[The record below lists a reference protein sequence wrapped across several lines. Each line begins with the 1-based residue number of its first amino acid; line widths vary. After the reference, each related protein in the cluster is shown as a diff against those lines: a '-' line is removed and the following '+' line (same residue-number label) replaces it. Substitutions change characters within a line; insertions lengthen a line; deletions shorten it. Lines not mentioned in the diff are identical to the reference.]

1 MYLKRFCVV
10 TAHDLEFKTAAGL
23 LSDTRYYDEAQMKLC
38 RGSFGDRQVT
48 VLKSGVGAFGF
59 ANRLSAHLQ
68 NNRYEALMVA
78 GVAGALDP
86 QIKTG
91 DAVVFNKCY
100 NARADRNGS
109 NSGDGRLGS
118 GDNAIIACDDKLS
131 QFIADILRSSGAT
144 CFRGAGVTV
153 DRIITS
159 AREKVALGARYQA
172 AAVDM
177 ETYDCLSVCAHFG
190 LSATALRVVSDDA
203 VSDLPDF
210 NRALIRDGRQGHE
223 GRMSKWRMASAI
235 LINPINSARFLL
247 SISRV
252 LDALR
257 TNLKTIYGASGRH
270 EIDY

>member
-1 MYLKRFCVV
+1 MFLKLKRFCVV
-10 TAHDLEFKTAAGL
+10 TAHDLEFKTAAAL
-23 LSDTRYYDEAQMKLC
+23 LSESRYYKEAQMKVC
-38 RGSFGDRQVT
+38 RGSFGARQVT
-48 VLKSGVGAFGF
+48 VLKSEVGAYGF
-59 ANRLSAHLQ
+59 ANRLSAHLEINQ
-68 NNRYEALMVA
+68 YDALMVA
-78 GVAGALDP
+78 GVAGALDL

-91 DAVVFNKCY
+91 DAVVFDKCY

-109 NSGDGRLGS
+109 NSGEVKLGS
-118 GDNAIIACDDKLS
+118 GDNAVIACDDKLS
-131 QFIADILRSSGAT
+131 QSIAETLLESGAT

-159 AREKVALGARYQA
+159 AREKISLGSRYQA

-210 NRALIRDGRQGHE
+210 NRALNRE
-223 GRMSKWRMASAI
+223 GRMSKWLMASAI
-235 LINPINSARFLL
+235 MINPINSARFLL

-252 LDALR
+252 LDSLR
-257 TNLKTIYGASGRH
+257 TNLKTIYSASGQCDP
-270 EIDY
+270 DY

>member
-10 TAHDLEFKTAAGL
+10 AAHDIEFKTAAGL
-23 LSDTRYYDEAQMKLC
+23 LCESRYYSEAQMKVC

-48 VLKSGVGAFGF
+48 VLQSGVGAFGF
-59 ANRLSAHLQ
+59 ANRLSTHLQ
-68 NNRYEALMVA
+68 NNQYEALMVA
-78 GVAGALDP
+78 GVAGGLDP

-91 DAVVFNKCY
+91 DAVVFDNCY
-100 NARADRNGS
+100 NA
-109 NSGDGRLGS
+109 SGGR
-118 GDNAIIACDDKLS
+118 DNAVIACDDKLS
-131 QFIADILRSSGAT
+131 RFIVETLRSSGAT

-153 DRIITS
+153 DRIITT
-159 AREKVALGARYQA
+159 AGEKIALGGRYQA

-177 ETYDCLSVCAHFG
+177 ETYNCLSVCAHFG

-210 NRALIRDGRQGHE
+210 NRALNRE

-235 LINPINSARFLL
+235 MINPINSARFLL

-252 LDALR
+252 LDSLR
-257 TNLKTIYGASGRH
+257 TNLKTIYGAAGRR
-270 EIDY
+270 ELDY

>member
-23 LSDTRYYDEAQMKLC
+23 LSEIRYYNESPMEMC
-38 RGSFGDRQVT
+38 RGNFGDRQVT
-48 VLKSGVGAFGF
+48 ILKSGVGAFRF
-59 ANRLSAHLQ
+59 ANRLSAHLR

-78 GVAGALDP
+78 GVAGGLDP

-91 DAVVFNKCY
+91 DAVVFDNCY
-100 NARADRNGS
+100 NARPHRYGS
-109 NSGDGRLGS
+109 DSGDGRLGD
-118 GDNAIIACDDKLS
+118 GDHAVIACDKRLS
-131 QFIADILRSSGAT
+131 QFVAETLRSSGVT

-159 AREKVALGARYQA
+159 AREKIALGARYQA

-190 LSATALRVVSDDA
+190 LSATALRVVSDNA

-210 NRALIRDGRQGHE
+210 NRALNRE

-235 LINPINSARFLL
+235 MVNPIDSARFLL

-252 LDALR
+252 LDSLR
-257 TNLKTIYGASGRH
+257 TNLKTIFSASALC
-270 EIDY
+270 ELEY

>member
-1 MYLKRFCVV
+1 MFQNLKRFCVV

-23 LSDTRYYDEAQMKLC
+23 LSESRCYNEAQMKVC

-48 VLKSGVGAFGF
+48 VLKSEVGAYGF
-59 ANRLSAHLQ
+59 ANRLSAHLEINQ
-68 NNRYEALMVA
+68 YEALMVA

-91 DAVVFNKCY
+91 DAVVFDKCY

-109 NSGDGRLGS
+109 NSGDVKLGS
-118 GDNAIIACDDKLS
+118 GDNAVIACDDKLS
-131 QFIADILRSSGAT
+131 QSIAETLLESGAT

-159 AREKVALGARYQA
+159 AREKLALGARYQA

-177 ETYDCLSVCAHFG
+177 ETFDCLSVCARFG
-190 LSATALRVVSDDA
+190 LSATALRVISDDA

-210 NRALIRDGRQGHE
+210 NRALNRE

-235 LINPINSARFLL
+235 MINPINSARFLL

-252 LDALR
+252 LDSLR
-257 TNLKTIYGASGRH
+257 NNLKTIYSAS
-270 EIDY
+270 

>member
-23 LSDTRYYDEAQMKLC
+23 LSDSRHYDEAQMKVC

-48 VLKSGVGAFGF
+48 ILKSGVGAFGF

-68 NNRYEALMVA
+68 NNQYEGLMVA
-78 GVAGALDP
+78 GIAGGLDP

-91 DAVVFNKCY
+91 DAVVFDSCY
-100 NARADRNGS
+100 NA
-109 NSGDGRLGS
+109 SGG
-118 GDNAIIACDDKLS
+118 GDNAGIPCDDKLS
-131 QFIADILRSSGAT
+131 GFVAQTLRDSGGI

-159 AREKVALGARYQA
+159 AREKIALGVRYQA

-177 ETYDCLSVCAHFG
+177 ETYDCLSVCARFG

-210 NRALIRDGRQGHE
+210 NRALNRE

-235 LINPINSARFLL
+235 MITPINSARFLL
-247 SISRV
+247 SINRV
-252 LDALR
+252 LDSLR
-257 TNLKTIYGASGRH
+257 TNLKTIYSASARR
-270 EIDY
+270 ELDY